1 MPYAESN
8 RKMALQELGKAVAS
22 VNKAK
27 ELSSYCCDQETL
39 SEPFP

>member
-1 MPYAESN
+1 
-8 RKMALQELGKAVAS
+8 MALQKLGKAVVT

-39 SEPFP
+39 SEPLP